1 MRAADYQYL
10 VFTLNNGTT
19 QAITASDLTFAFTVD
34 NLVVSSGNE
43 TLATLPLATLSS
55 MEFSTDGSTTAINEV
70 SSDETAVFDVNSIIT
85 DANSVIYDM
94 QGRMMPQGAALPRA
108 WNLKLCQG
116 TVL

>member
-1 MRAADYQYL
+1 
-10 VFTLNNGTT
+10 
-19 QAITASDLTFAFTVD
+19 
-34 NLVVSSGNE
+34 
-43 TLATLPLATLSS
+43 